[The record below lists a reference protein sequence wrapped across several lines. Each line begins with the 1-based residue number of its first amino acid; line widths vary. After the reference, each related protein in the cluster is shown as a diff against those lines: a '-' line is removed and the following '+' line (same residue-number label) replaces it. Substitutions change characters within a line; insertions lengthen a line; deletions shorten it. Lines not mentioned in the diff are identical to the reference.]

1 VALVFRHVVEGRARR
16 LFPPGGRILVLPR
29 VSGEAAAF
37 DGAYAG
43 PGALDG
49 ADLDAVG
56 RALAAALRPG
66 APVLLCV
73 RRRPG
78 TGRLALR
85 DARARLGRGV
95 AWSAGFGLGV
105 LVPGE
110 SGDEWA
116 RRHPQVFGILA
127 ALEGIVRRWPV
138 LRGLGD
144 YAVLEG
150 SRR

>member
-1 VALVFRHVVEGRARR
+1 VFRHVVEERARR
-16 LFPPGGRILVLPR
+16 LFPSAGRILVLPQM
-29 VSGEAAAF
+29 SGEVGAF

-56 RALAAALRPG
+56 RTLAAALRPG

-73 RRRPG
+73 TRRSG

-85 DARARLGRGV
+85 DARARLGPGV
-95 AWSAGFGLGV
+95 AWSASFGLGV
-105 LVPGE
+105 LAPGE
-110 SGDEWA
+110 AGEEWA
-116 RRHPQVFGILA
+116 RRHPQAFGILA
-127 ALEGIVRRWPV
+127 ALESIVRRWPV

-144 YAVLEG
+144 YAALEG